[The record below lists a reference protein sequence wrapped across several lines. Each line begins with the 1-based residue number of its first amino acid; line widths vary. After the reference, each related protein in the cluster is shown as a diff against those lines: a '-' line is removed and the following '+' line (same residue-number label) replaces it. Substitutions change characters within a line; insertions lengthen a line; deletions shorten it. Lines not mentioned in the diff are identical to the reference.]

1 MNKIARLLCTDSY
14 FQIFRIL
21 KERLKQEKQNKRD
34 VDAIIF
40 CEEKISL
47 FAERSVIEAVGGSF
61 GTRVY
66 SFGKYV
72 DKHVSGKNVL
82 SKEGSAMVI
91 RRILDDCDL
100 KCFPRHKINLAPT
113 IFNLIMQLK
122 SAKITID
129 DVRYA
134 SENCEGILQNK
145 LRDVAEIY
153 DKYDKFLSDGGLC
166 DQSEMLSVLPE
177 ILKNDDRLK
186 NSDVYLLGYSSWTGQ
201 IRSAVKTLLGVA
213 KSVTAILTTGSNEY
227 VYLNETAD
235 AFRKICKE
243 AKTPLSEE
251 FFDSDFSVAGKIIA
265 KNVFNP
271 FSDCAIKREIG
282 SKKVFVTPEP
292 NKYREIE
299 RVGQTIR
306 EAVAN
311 GRGRYSDFS
320 VATDDPDGYADVIET
335 IFRDL
340 DIPYF
345 LDVKKKPL
353 SHPIV
358 RLVADYLDALSRNFD
373 SVPFIAFATN
383 PLVSSDKSLNDEF
396 IEYLTTHNVNYGRIK
411 KPFATDGSEKSE
423 RLESH
428 RKYLL
433 SLFEK
438 PNVKGLL
445 EKVGAK
451 EKTEAL
457 EKRLSDDGEK
467 EESAFSAQVYDKVIS
482 LLDEQDKII
491 AGGKISY
498 AERKT
503 SFLSGISAMEI
514 SVIPQRN
521 DGVFIGG
528 YRETALARTDYL
540 FAVGLTSAVPQT
552 KDDIALLSDDDMD
565 RLSEIKIMVE
575 PKIRLVNRRAKE
587 NFALAL
593 ASFGKALFA
602 SYPMTDSDGKN
613 NDESEAISEIR
624 KLFNAKALAF
634 SDEYLTVKQ
643 GMKSFAKD
651 CGKFIN
657 GKKDDV
663 YLATCFYYTA
673 KNFTDEAEKI
683 IENANGEIVT
693 RINADGRPLIG
704 GETSPTTIEQFYK
717 CPYRAFCEKILRLK
731 PQEKGEVDPVSV
743 GTLIHDILKEYVQR
757 AFIDKTFKVE
767 DKETSDELY
776 YQCEKKVLSSE
787 EYARFLANAE
797 TADVMAQIGEEGK
810 KHCYACFKQ
819 ISSSDFKPWKTEA
832 SFGKQGSF
840 FPAVSLSAGQ
850 LKLVGKIDRIDE
862 NDGYVRIIDYKT
874 GGKESVEK
882 GLFGGTKLQLMLY
895 ALAVKD
901 KKLAGAHYL
910 KLSDAYSKKGAEN
923 KSEEFIGKTL
933 GDDKIVKKMD
943 NTFNGTKCEFINVSV
958 KRDGSAGG
966 TLTEEE
972 MRDYVEYARLMSE
985 QASRQMREGVVLP
998 SPLGTCDD
1006 CPYLGLCSGNSD
1018 GRKIGTVKKET
1029 ITEAVRSAEEK
1040 EEKGETGYGYAE

>member
-1 MNKIARLLCTDSY
+1 MENKARLLCTDSY
-14 FQIFRIL
+14 FQIFKIL
-21 KERLKQEKQNKRD
+21 KERLKREKQNESD
-34 VDAIIF
+34 VDAVIF

-47 FAERSVIEAVGGSF
+47 FAERSVMEAIGGSF

-72 DKHVSGKNVL
+72 DKHLSAKNVL

-113 IFNLIMQLK
+113 VFNLIMQFK
-122 SAKITID
+122 SAKITVD

-153 DKYDKFLSDGGLC
+153 GKYDEFLSNGDFN
-166 DQSEMLSVLPE
+166 DQSEMLAVLPE
-177 ILKNDDRLK
+177 IIKNDDRLK
-186 NSDVYLLGYSSWTGQ
+186 KSDVYLLGYSSWTGQ

-213 KSVTAILTTGSNEY
+213 KSVTAILTTGDNEY

-243 AKTPLSEE
+243 AGIPLSEE
-251 FFDSDFSVAGKIIA
+251 FFDSEFSSFGKVLA

-271 FSDCAIKREIG
+271 FSDPS
-282 SKKVFVTPEP
+282 SKLDSESEKVFVTPEP
-292 NKYREIE
+292 NKYGEIE

-311 GRGRYSDFS
+311 GKGRYSDFS
-320 VATDDPDGYADVIET
+320 VATDDPNGYADIIET
-335 IFRDL
+335 VFRDL

-345 LDVKKKPL
+345 LDVKRKPL
-353 SHPIV
+353 NHPIV
-358 RLVADYLDALSRNFD
+358 RLIADYLDSLAKNFD
-373 SVPFIAFATN
+373 FVPFTSFAKN
-383 PLVSSDKSLNDEF
+383 PLVSSDKSLSDEF
-396 IEYLTTHNVNYGRIK
+396 VAYLATHNVNYGKIK
-411 KPFATDGSEKSE
+411 KPFATDGGEKYE
-423 RLESH
+423 RLENY
-428 RKYLL
+428 RQYLL

-438 PNVKGLL
+438 PDVKGLL

-457 EKRLSDDGEK
+457 EKRLADGGEK

-482 LLDEQDKII
+482 LLDEQDII
-491 AGGKISY
+491 LAGGKISY

-528 YRETALARTDYL
+528 YRETALARSDYL
-540 FAVGLTSAVPQT
+540 FAIGLTSAVPQT
-552 KDDIALLSDDDMD
+552 KEDVALLSDDDMD
-565 RLSEIKIMVE
+565 RLTEIKIMVE

-593 ASFGKALFA
+593 ASFGKALFV
-602 SYPMTDSDGKN
+602 SYPMTDADGKN
-613 NDESEAISEIR
+613 NDESEAISELR
-624 KLFNAKALAF
+624 KLLSVKNLSF
-634 SDEYLTVKQ
+634 SDEYLTVRQ

-657 GKKDDV
+657 GKKDDIYV
-663 YLATCFYYTA
+663 ATCFYYTA

-683 IENANGEIVT
+683 VENANGEIVT
-693 RINADGRPLIG
+693 KIDADGRPLIG

-717 CPYRAFCEKILRLK
+717 CPYRAFCERILKLK
-731 PQEKGEVDPVSV
+731 PDERGEVDPVSV
-743 GTLIHDILKEYVQR
+743 GTILHDILKEYVQR
-757 AFIDKTFKVE
+757 AFIDKTFRVE
-767 DKETSDELY
+767 DKATSDELY
-776 YQCEKKVLSSE
+776 YLCEKKVLYKE
-787 EYARFLANAE
+787 EYARFLSNTE
-797 TADVMAQIGEEGK
+797 TADIMAQIGEEGK

-832 SFGKQGSF
+832 SFGKPDSP
-840 FPAVSLSAGQ
+840 FPAVNLASGQ

-862 NDGYVRIIDYKT
+862 NDGYIRIIDYKT
-874 GGKESVEK
+874 GGKESLEK
-882 GLFGGTKLQLMLY
+882 GLFDGTKLQLMLY
-895 ALAVKD
+895 ALAVND

-910 KLSDAYSKKGAEN
+910 KLADSYSKKGTEN

-933 GDDKIVKKMD
+933 GDDEIVKKID
-943 NTFNGTKCEFINVSV
+943 NTYNGTKCEFVNVSV
-958 KRDGSAGG
+958 KKDGSAGG

-998 SPLGTCDD
+998 SPLGNCDD
-1006 CPYLGLCSGNSD
+1006 CPYLGLCSGSRD

-1029 ITEAVRSAEEK
+1029 ITEAVRGAEEK
-1040 EEKGETGYGYAE
+1040 EEKGETENGYAE